1 MKLLSRLLS
10 GSALLLVLANLGF
23 AAVPD
28 RELKTTP
35 VMKLETRYLVQ
46 MLEYF
51 HYNKDAV
58 TTADYPQL
66 ITAYMQELDPQRLF
80 FTLGDEQAF
89 RKQYGPRIETDLTYL
104 GNIDTAFDIYKV
116 YEQRVQSRASWIFT
130 ELPKEFDFT
139 TQESYTPDRSKSAFP
154 ATAGEADDLWRKR
167 LKYEMLHDLLGKK
180 TVEDAKTTLRKRY
193 ERMLKN
199 LGDYESR
206 DIQEMFLTSLTRMYD
221 PHSDFLSADSLQDF
235 SIQMKLS
242 LVGIGA
248 VLGLDEDHC
257 IVREIKPGTPA
268 DLSGQIH
275 MNDKIVAV
283 QQEGGEVVDIIG
295 MKLRR
300 IVDMIRG
307 AKGTKVTL
315 TILPHNAVDASQTKQ
330 VHIIRDVV
338 KLDESRATATT
349 YDLPGQKEGETIRVG
364 VIELRS
370 FYDGSPEDTAPEDVR
385 NTASQDVAE
394 LIGKLKAEGIKA
406 LVIDLRRNGGGLL
419 SEAVNLTGLFIKEG
433 PVVQERDFQGQINV
447 DSDTNPAVAYD
458 GPLALLTSRFSA
470 SASEIFAGALQNYGR
485 AVIIGDSSTHGKGT
499 VQAVLE
505 MKNYIPRMS
514 QELTNTGAAKLTVRK
529 FYLPNGA
536 STQNKG
542 VTPDVILPSID
553 DYIPNIG
560 ESSLPHALMWDEIK
574 PTSFNGKP
582 LAKTFVQPLRQASL
596 ARQDSLEEFAYLKKN
611 IDWFKERQE
620 QKTVSLNLE
629 QRKALKK
636 ADDGFQK
643 TLNTERDRLAK
654 TNYVSHEV
662 KLASVLKAEAAAA
675 ASKPPV
681 TATTPPAT
689 TTPAATTPVAITG
702 ATPATPAATTSAT
715 PATAAA
721 TPAPT
726 TDEGDT
732 DAIDPETESKLDVH
746 LRETLRVVTDALRL
760 NNNPLAWVDPQAPVA
775 ATSLHKG

>member
-1 MKLLSRLLS
+1 MNPFSVK
-10 GSALLLVLANLGF
+10 SALRHLAVSAALILALASGA

-35 VMKLETRYLVQ
+35 VMRLETRYLVQ
-46 MLEYF
+46 MLEHF
-51 HYNKDAV
+51 HYNKDGV

-89 RKQYGPRIETDLTYL
+89 RRQYGPRIETDLTYL

-116 YEQRVQSRASWIFT
+116 YEQRVQSRSSWIFT
-130 ELPKEFDFT
+130 QLPQEFDFT
-139 TQESYTPDRSKSAFP
+139 AQESYTPDRSKSPFP
-154 ATAGEADDLWRKR
+154 ATAAEADDLWRKR

-180 TVEDAKTTLRKRY
+180 SQDEAKTTLRKRY

-199 LGDYESR
+199 LGDIEPR
-206 DIQEMFLTSLTRMYD
+206 DIQEMYLTSLTRMYD
-221 PHSDFLSADSLQDF
+221 PHSDFLSSDSLQDF

-248 VLGLDEDHC
+248 VLGLDEDVC
-257 IVREIKPGTPA
+257 VVREVKAGTPA

-275 MNDKIVAV
+275 ANDKIVAV

-300 IVDMIRG
+300 IVDLIRG

-315 TILPHNAVDASQTKQ
+315 TILPHNAVDSTQTKL
-330 VHIIRDVV
+330 VHITRDVV
-338 KLDESRATATT
+338 KLDESRASAVT
-349 YDLPGQKEGETIRVG
+349 YDLPGGPDGQTVRVG

-370 FYDGSPEDTAPEDVR
+370 FYDGSPDGTAAEDVR
-385 NTASQDVAE
+385 NTASQDIAE
-394 LIGKLKAEGIKA
+394 LIGKLKADGIKA

-433 PVVQERDFQGQINV
+433 PVVQERDFQGQISV
-447 DSDTNPAVAYD
+447 DSDTNASVAYD
-458 GPLALLTSRFSA
+458 GPLAILTSRFSA

-529 FYLPNGA
+529 FYLPNGS

-542 VTPDVILPSID
+542 VTPDITLPSID
-553 DYIPNIG
+553 DFIPNIG

-574 PTSFNGKP
+574 PTNFAGKA
-582 LAKTFVQPLRQASL
+582 LDQTVVQPLLQASL

-611 IDWFKERQE
+611 IGWFREHQE

-629 QRKALKK
+629 QRLSLKQ
-636 ADDGFQK
+636 ADEAFQK
-643 TLNTERDRLAK
+643 TLDAERDRLARS
-654 TNYVSHEV
+654 NYASHDV
-662 KLASVLKAEAAAA
+662 KLDSVLKAEAASPKPAA
-675 ASKPPV
+675 V
-681 TATTPPAT
+681 
-689 TTPAATTPVAITG
+689 TPAV
-702 ATPATPAATTSAT
+702 S
-715 PATAAA
+715 
-721 TPAPT
+721 
-726 TDEGDT
+726 DGDT
-732 DAIDPETESKLDVH
+732 DAPDPETQSKFDVH
-746 LRETLRVVTDALRL
+746 LRETLRVVADALRL
-760 NNNPLAWVDPQAPVA
+760 NNNPLAWVDGQAPVA
-775 ATSLHKG
+775 ATTSSHKG